1 MQRVLYA
8 AIAAILFTTACV
20 PNAKQLLAPAI
31 PGAAEACSSIPT
43 ATSAQI
49 LLPPGSV
56 PLHQNVWLI
65 TEPAAVRQIVNFVSQ
80 RQDVRPY
87 RAETPLDPKI
97 RANLYDDARRTVGI
111 FGAGD
116 GIFYL
121 QCGTMRGIRY
131 ASAPELVEFHR
142 LIARPSVAQ

>member
-1 MQRVLYA
+1 MQRLLCA

-20 PNAKQLLAPAI
+20 PNAKQSLLPAL
-31 PGAAEACSSIPT
+31 PQTSDACSSITT
-43 ATSAQI
+43 ATTVQI

-65 TEPAAVRQIVNFVSQ
+65 TDPAAVRQLVTFVNLHRDVS
-80 RQDVRPY
+80 PY
-87 RAETPLDPKI
+87 RAETPLSPKI
-97 RANLYDDARRTVGI
+97 KATLHNDAHRTVGI

-121 QCGTMRGIRY
+121 QCGTMRGIRS
-131 ASAPELVEFHR
+131 ASAPELAELQG
-142 LIARPSVAQ
+142 LIARPAQ